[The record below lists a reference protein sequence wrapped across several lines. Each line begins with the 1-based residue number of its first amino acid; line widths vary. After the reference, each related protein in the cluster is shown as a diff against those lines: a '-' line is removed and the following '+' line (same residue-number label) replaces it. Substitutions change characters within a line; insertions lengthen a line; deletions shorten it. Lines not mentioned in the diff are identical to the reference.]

1 MSLLYL
7 SPVFHLWRWGT
18 DRYDVISFAPRNSA
32 CSAYVATVLEFIII
46 SCTVNL
52 KLIEKVKDTS
62 YICGSHMSIDCML
75 FISYSNRYKYG
86 VIFCDAKEHLFLQ
99 IIIYPVQHKISTLA
113 TLF

>member
-75 FISYSNRYKYG
+75 FISYSNRYKYC
-86 VIFCDAKEHLFLQ
+86 VI
-99 IIIYPVQHKISTLA
+99 
-113 TLF
+113 